1 MREYNAA
8 MRSIL
13 IRFGIPTL
21 VAVSLLAYFGV
32 PYADRLLAD
41 WFRSDV
47 NARAQLVANS
57 MAPTLGTLLDTKS
70 ESDLRAYLATITT
83 DERLLSIMLC
93 RVNHTLIFKTDRT
106 PGTITCERAAGVP
119 DGGSEVLQLKSGS
132 VQLSSFPFTT
142 SQGVPFK
149 VLVIH
154 DLSFIDRRQ
163 STARNHV
170 LALAGV
176 LATLL
181 ALLVGT
187 LFWFLVRR
195 WVAVLVGDIRGLRFL
210 DDARSGAA
218 SWPVL
223 KQVHLALRD
232 IETTQRLEIDFRENW
247 TPQALQQVVREHLGS
262 PEMFAVSNREPYIHN
277 RGPNGPV
284 VQVPASGMVTA
295 LEPIMRACAGTWVAH
310 GSGSADRDVVDGK
323 DHVRVPPEDP
333 SYTLR
338 RVWLTA
344 AEEEGYYFGFSN
356 EGIWPLCHLA
366 YVRPAF
372 RESDWEQYRAVNE
385 RFAQVVADES
395 RTRNPVV

>member
-1 MREYNAA
+1 

-21 VAVSLLAYFGV
+21 VAVTLLAYFGV

-47 NARAQLVANS
+47 NLRAQLVANS

-70 ESDLRAYLATITT
+70 EADLRNYLGTIMT

-93 RVNHTLIFKTDRT
+93 RVNHTTIYKTERT
-106 PGTITCERAAGVP
+106 PDAITCANTAQIP
-119 DGGSEVLQLKSGS
+119 DGGSELLQIKSGS
-132 VQLSSFPFTT
+132 IQASAFPFAT
-142 SQGVPFK
+142 SEGVPFR

-210 DDARSGAA
+210 DDARSGSA

-223 KQVHLALRD
+223 KQVHMALRD

-247 TPQALQQVVREHLGS
+247 TPQALQQVVREHLDS

-277 RGPNGPV
+277 KGADGPV

-310 GSGSADRDVVDGK
+310 GSGSADREVVDGH
-323 DHVRVPPEDP
+323 DRVRVPPEDP

-338 RVWLTA
+338 RVWISP
-344 AEEEGYYFGFSN
+344 E
-356 EGIWPLCHLA
+356 
-366 YVRPAF
+366 
-372 RESDWEQYRAVNE
+372 
-385 RFAQVVADES
+385 
-395 RTRNPVV
+395 